1 MMSAE
6 SRNNVFGYVRNPFN
20 TGLTAGGSTGGE
32 GALIASRGS
41 MMGFGT
47 DIAGSVRMPALCCG
61 IYSLKVRLQHF
72 RRAFADRTASA
83 LGRSHTEDRML
94 DDCARTRVRNRDP
107 WTDGKA
113 RLTTLPRSRVLTPA
127 SARSPDSICS

>member
-32 GALIASRGS
+32 AALIASSGS

-61 IYSLKVRLQHF
+61 IYSLKVRF
-72 RRAFADRTASA
+72 TALLS
-83 LGRSHTEDRML
+83 LPSL
-94 DDCARTRVRNRDP
+94 ISVP
-107 WTDGKA
+107 S
-113 RLTTLPRSRVLTPA
+113 TLR
-127 SARSPDSICS
+127 